1 MVGKI
6 DEKIQNLRQILCQSV
21 VVVVGCGGV
30 VNVVEMKWTIKKL
43 ELQTKH
49 TVYEQICSENIHK

>member
-1 MVGKI
+1 VVGKI
-6 DEKIQNLRQILCQSV
+6 DEKIQILCQSV

-49 TVYEQICSENIHK
+49 TVYEQM